1 MHAHSIN
8 TQHITCITSSCET
21 SFDSDQCFSR
31 KQKSPPYT
39 LTYICVLLLSN
50 FSWPLVVIS
59 LWSEAGGSPQYTW
72 CFSWTYWPNST
83 LSALIDTVTEA
94 NMLACSPSFHYSLPS
109 SLVCTAHT
117 VEKDKEKLI
126 PLGQIF
132 LWAWWSCCWSSFVE
146 VLLLQSFRIVR
157 TIKLYDTYEDIFLNY
172 TLQCWLTR

>member
-72 CFSWTYWPNST
+72 VFLLNILAKFYPLCSYWYCHWSKHAGLQSIFP
-83 LSALIDTVTEA
+83 LFFAFFFGLY
-94 NMLACSPSFHYSLPS
+94 SPYSRERQGEVDPIM
-109 SLVCTAHT
+109 A
-117 VEKDKEKLI
+117 DI
-126 PLGQIF
+126 PLGMMILLLKF
-132 LWAWWSCCWSSFVE
+132 ICWSAAVA
-146 VLLLQSFRIVR
+146 VI
-157 TIKLYDTYEDIFLNY
+157 
-172 TLQCWLTR
+172 